1 MCHLRTRGPNRSSLQ
16 ARPVTPAQGAYS
28 VDLAFQESSGR
39 WCERDERGIIRRLRR
54 DPSPRRAPKPHT
66 ATTMRP
72 GPPSSLCDTRSGKGD
87 PEWLL
92 DAAHETH
99 PGRCSARTSGTWEQS
114 APRRKTSRHLLA
126 PLRSRGIASRPGP
139 TTTRPTVDKVMQSF
153 AIGEQGGS
161 PSPGQCATRS
171 ELT

>member
-16 ARPVTPAQGAYS
+16 ARPVTPAQSAYS

-72 GPPSSLCDTRSGKGD
+72 GPTFVALRHQVPARVIRSGSSTLLTKHTQEGVPHERPERGSRTRPGEKHLDTSSL
-87 PEWLL
+87 
-92 DAAHETH
+92 H
-99 PGRCSARTSGTWEQS
+99 SAV
-114 APRRKTSRHLLA
+114 AVSRPARA
-126 PLRSRGIASRPGP
+126 PLRHGRRS
-139 TTTRPTVDKVMQSF
+139 
-153 AIGEQGGS
+153 
-161 PSPGQCATRS
+161 TRS
-171 ELT
+171 CNHSQ